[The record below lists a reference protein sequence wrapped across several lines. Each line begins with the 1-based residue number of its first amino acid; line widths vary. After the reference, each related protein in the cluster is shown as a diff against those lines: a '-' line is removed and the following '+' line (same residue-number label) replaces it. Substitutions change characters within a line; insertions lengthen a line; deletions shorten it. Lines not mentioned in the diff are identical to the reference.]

1 LDKVA
6 WAKRLLSD
14 TLFQEIW
21 NDYETEQLNR
31 FANSSEFDFEERE
44 AAFKKLLVLRE
55 LKSRIESLAMQSEI
69 DKRRWKIL

>member
-1 LDKVA
+1 MDKVA

-21 NDYETEQLNR
+21 DDYETEQLNR

>member
-1 LDKVA
+1 MDKVA